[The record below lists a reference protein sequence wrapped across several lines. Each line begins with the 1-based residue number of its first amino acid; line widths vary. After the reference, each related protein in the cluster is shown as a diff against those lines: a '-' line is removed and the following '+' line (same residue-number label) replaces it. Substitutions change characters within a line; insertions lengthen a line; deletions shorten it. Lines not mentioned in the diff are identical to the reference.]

1 MTLSAHDI
9 GSQARTLHKTCRLAG
24 SVENELLTLPD
35 SLIAYLV
42 MVLRQK
48 PCPAPDC
55 TEEDWNRFLELLRP
69 HWISAV
75 LYRYIRDFPDE
86 CRPPDAVMTVLHYSW
101 LHAGMQT
108 LRAGRQAK
116 RVIEALEADGI
127 RVLLLKGPALARTV
141 YPAAAMRQGS
151 DIDLLIPHG
160 DMKRC
165 ERVMTELGYTC
176 FFQAAE
182 HSPRTGHHQVFYPG
196 AEGVGPFGV
205 EVHWKLDCGFGLL
218 PDGFVD
224 EMFSRSIRVEADDI
238 TFSTLSMEDH
248 LLYQAS
254 HMACQHCYATRLSWI
269 CDIAMLSEQ
278 IPDTAGW
285 EDLLVL
291 SVGRNCRLS
300 LEAAVQMARFW
311 TGLTLPPEV
320 RDTTLWPKPGTVEE
334 EVWSLAMRRGE
345 SISSLIQLK
354 IRTIPETRG
363 KLWVLFR
370 FVFPHPDAMY
380 LYRSREG
387 RLGLLAAYV
396 RRWLQVFQ

>member
-9 GSQARTLHKTCRLAG
+9 GSQARTLHRTCRLAG

-48 PCPAPDC
+48 PCPVPDC
-55 TEEDWNRFLELLRP
+55 TEEDWNRFLELLKP

>member
-9 GSQARTLHKTCRLAG
+9 GSQARTLHRTCRLAG

-48 PCPAPDC
+48 PCPVPDC
-55 TEEDWNRFLELLRP
+55 TEEDWNRFLELLKP

-254 HMACQHCYATRLSWI
+254 HMACQHCHATRLSWI

-278 IPDTAGW
+278 IPDTVGW

>member
-1 MTLSAHDI
+1 
-9 GSQARTLHKTCRLAG
+9 
-24 SVENELLTLPD
+24 
-35 SLIAYLV
+35 
-42 MVLRQK
+42 
-48 PCPAPDC
+48 
-55 TEEDWNRFLELLRP
+55 
-69 HWISAV
+69 
-75 LYRYIRDFPDE
+75 
-86 CRPPDAVMTVLHYSW
+86 
-101 LHAGMQT
+101 
-108 LRAGRQAK
+108 
-116 RVIEALEADGI
+116 VIEALEADGI

>member
-1 MTLSAHDI
+1 LTLSAHDI
-9 GSQARTLHKTCRLAG
+9 GSQARTLHRTCRLAG

-48 PCPAPDC
+48 PCPVPDC
-55 TEEDWNRFLELLRP
+55 TEEDWNRFLELLKP

>member
-48 PCPAPDC
+48 PFPAPNC

-86 CRPPDAVMTVLHYSW
+86 CRPPDAVMMVLHYSW

-116 RVIEALEADGI
+116 RAIEALEAEGI

-141 YPAAAMRQGS
+141 YPAANMRQGS
-151 DIDLLIPHG
+151 DIDLLIPYD
-160 DMKRC
+160 DMRRC

-176 FFQAAE
+176 FFRAAE
-182 HSPRTGHHQVFYPG
+182 HSPYTDHHQVFYPG
-196 AEGVGPFGV
+196 TEGVGPFGV

-224 EMFSRSIRVEADDI
+224 EVFSRSIRVEADDI

-320 RDTTLWPKPGTVEE
+320 QDTALWPKPGTVEE

-345 SISSLIQLK
+345 SIPSSIRLR
-354 IRTIPETRG
+354 IRTIPDTRG
-363 KLWVLFR
+363 KLWFLFR

-380 LYRSREG
+380 HYRSREG
-387 RLGLLAAYV
+387 RSGLLAAYV
-396 RRWLQVFQ
+396 RRWLQVFR